1 MGFKK
6 NAPPSRLI
14 FHSMSDPFIDFVSL
28 QKTYIDK
35 GFTEQ
40 NWYDAWRSDVLQSP
54 TDTTLFP
61 VLSGKKLA
69 SFYMRMPT
77 GEDML
82 FVRDEAMRYT
92 RPGNE
97 YYRRH
102 EAAENTFLFRS
113 CLVRATNV
121 FDDPDSPQVFD
132 DDVRG
137 EGEVKGRL
145 SDVIADLPLHVQ
157 GNVGMLFKKAIE
169 VATEKQ
175 GK

>member
-6 NAPPSRLI
+6 SATPSRLI
-14 FHSMSDPFIDFVSL
+14 FHSMSDESIDFEQLKKVY
-28 QKTYIDK
+28 TDK
-35 GFTEQ
+35 GLTDE
-40 NWYDAWRSDVLQSP
+40 NWFSAWRQDVLDAP
-54 TDTTLFP
+54 TDTSLFP
-61 VLSGKKLA
+61 AREGKKLA
-69 SFYMRMPT
+69 SFYFRMPT

-82 FVRDEAMRYT
+82 LVRDEAMRHT
-92 RPGNE
+92 KSGNE

-137 EGEVKGRL
+137 EGEIKGRL
-145 SDVIADLPLHVQ
+145 SDLIANLPLHVQ